1 MILVIQA
8 IGLVRL
14 ISEYDVIFTML
25 GGEYKAAQNRFRELG
40 VLPKF
45 HGKNF
50 LKIKEYPGVDDF
62 EVKTSWCLNCQCDLL
77 WSGLL

>member
-14 ISEYDVIFTML
+14 ISEYDIIFTML

-40 VLPKF
+40 VLPISF
-45 HGKNF
+45 M
-50 LKIKEYPGVDDF
+50 VR
-62 EVKTSWCLNCQCDLL
+62 TS
-77 WSGLL
+77 

>member
-1 MILVIQA
+1 MIFVIQA

-25 GGEYKAAQNRFRELG
+25 GGEYKAAQNHFRELG

-50 LKIKEYPGVDDF
+50 LKIQEYPSVDDF
-62 EVKTSWCLNCQCDLL
+62 EVKTS
-77 WSGLL
+77 